1 MDAAFDL
8 DMPSSLA
15 EALGMLGDGALPLAG
30 GTNVLVDL
38 RAKRAQPKRLVS
50 LSRLKELRGI
60 RAHDGAIR
68 IGGGTTVTDLLQSDA
83 IARAAPALVE
93 AAQVFGGQMVRNAAT
108 VAGNI
113 ASGSPAADL
122 VPPLMALDAELTLVS
137 ARGRRTSPL
146 ASYYLDYKKDVRAA
160 DELIEDIGWTP
171 PPRRSRS
178 LFYKL
183 ARRKGDAITI
193 VGVAVTIAAEGG
205 RCTRARIAL
214 GAVAPAVMRA
224 RDAEAMLEGQAL
236 TPALIDAAAQK
247 AAHLARPID
256 DVRASAEYRLHG
268 VRVLTR
274 RLVGQAWDQV
284 N

>member
-60 RAHDGAIR
+60 RAHEGAIR

-83 IARAAPALVE
+83 IARVAPALVE

-171 PPRRSRS
+171 PPRSRS

-247 AAHLARPID
+247 AADLARPID

-274 RLVGQAWDQV
+274 RLVGQIGRAHV
-284 N
+284 

>member
-60 RAHDGAIR
+60 RAHEGAIR

-83 IARAAPALVE
+83 IARVAPALVE

-171 PPRRSRS
+171 PPRSRS

-247 AAHLARPID
+247 AADLARPID

>member
-1 MDAAFDL
+1 MDATFDL
-8 DMPSSLA
+8 DLPSTLN
-15 EALGMLGDGALPLAG
+15 EALTLLGDGAMPLAG
-30 GTNVLVDL
+30 GTNVIVDI

-50 LSRLKELRGI
+50 LARLNEMRGV
-60 RAHDGAIR
+60 RSANGTIR
-68 IGGGTTVTDLLQSDA
+68 IGARTTVTDLLRSDM
-83 IARAAPALVE
+83 IARAAPSLV
-93 AAQVFGGQMVRNAAT
+93 ASAQAFGGQMVRNAAT

-122 VPPLMALDAELTLVS
+122 VPPLLALDATLTLVS
-137 ARGRRTSPL
+137 VRGRRTAPL
-146 ASYYLDYKKDVRAA
+146 DSYFLDYKKDARAA
-160 DELIEDIGWTP
+160 DELIEEISWQSAP
-171 PPRRSRS
+171 QRSCN

-193 VGVAVTIAAEGG
+193 AGVAVTVAAERG

-214 GAVAPAVMRA
+214 GAVAPIVFRA
-224 RDAEAMLEGQAL
+224 REAEAMLEGQAL

-247 AAHLARPID
+247 AADLSRPID
-256 DVRASAEYRLHG
+256 DVRASAEYRRHS